1 MICPMIRF
9 IWLLCSIVP
18 LNYVAFVAMHYL
30 QLKWLFL
37 FWLSLCSSR
46 FHCVEISL
54 SRVSCWFFVAWFP
67 FQLLLLLLFY
77 CYLIDIF
84 NKLFKVLTILLE
96 LSLFST
102 FFYRYVFFRLFL
114 LFVLVSINVYKNNSF
129 VLNLIFLCWLGIWSI
144 FTLDLLVFFLQN
156 RRMSQRFSCDI
167 YFELF
172 VVVMFILS
180 FGLSSFFSFL
190 SFYSTFYFEC

>member
-9 IWLLCSIVP
+9 IWLLCLIVP

-37 FWLSLCSSR
+37 FWLSLCLSH

-67 FQLLLLLLFY
+67 FQLLLLFY

-96 LSLFST
+96 LSLFFYFFFIVT
-102 FFYRYVFFRLFL
+102 FLFL
-114 LFVLVSINVYKNNSF
+114 DYFF
-129 VLNLIFLCWLGIWSI
+129 FLCW
-144 FTLDLLVFFLQN
+144 F
-156 RRMSQRFSCDI
+156 R
-167 YFELF
+167 
-172 VVVMFILS
+172 
-180 FGLSSFFSFL
+180 
-190 SFYSTFYFEC
+190 